1 VAISLLY
8 KDPRELH
15 NILAD
20 NAWVLGP
27 YFQVIG
33 AYKKS
38 LVADPNPKA
47 FSMTQF

>member
-1 VAISLLY
+1 M
-8 KDPRELH
+8 H

-27 YFQVIG
+27 YFQIIG

-38 LVADPNPKA
+38 LVDDPNPKA
-47 FSMTQF
+47 FSMTEF